1 MREILVRISMR
12 RGFCR
17 LGLSSMMPSN
27 GLSRASVKRNLKE
40 VSMQHMHGLRRDNVL
55 APPPGFSHRI

>member
-1 MREILVRISMR
+1 
-12 RGFCR
+12 
-17 LGLSSMMPSN
+17 MMPSN